1 MMTPIQKTSNHAP
14 KATGSLRH
22 NLGLD
27 YRTGQERQQAKSL
40 WLKSLDLLENADGS
54 ELTRLAHFLS
64 HLASVYE
71 ERGDYAKTE
80 RLYQRLTKLVER
92 TGVDPELEN
101 LRVVVLR
108 RLGSLYQAQGRPDEA
123 ENMLRRALICAR
135 AIFGEHHL
143 ETAELRQH
151 SKLPPHRPGPGALL
165 HLRPIAYGAD
175 RQARR

>member
-1 MMTPIQKTSNHAP
+1 MIPPIQKTSDRAP

-27 YRTGQERQQAKSL
+27 YRADQERQQAKSL

-80 RLYQRLTKLVER
+80 RLYQRLTRLVER
-92 TGVDPELEN
+92 TGIDPELES
-101 LRVVVLR
+101 LRVVFLR
-108 RLGSLYQAQGRPDEA
+108 RLGSLYQAQGRHDEA
-123 ENMLRRALICAR
+123 EAVLRRALNSAQM
-135 AIFGEHHL
+135 IFGPEHP
-143 ETAELRQH
+143 ETAEAFHHL
-151 SKLPPHRPGPGALL
+151 ALL
-165 HLRPIAYGAD
+165 K
-175 RQARR
+175 Q